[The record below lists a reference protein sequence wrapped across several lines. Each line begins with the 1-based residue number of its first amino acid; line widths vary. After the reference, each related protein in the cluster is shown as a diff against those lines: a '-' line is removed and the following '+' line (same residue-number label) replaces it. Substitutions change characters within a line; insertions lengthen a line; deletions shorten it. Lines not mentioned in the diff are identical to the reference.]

1 MQNYIRQSLSLA
13 GTAALALASIPL
25 GIESATAQEAKTTQG
40 TAADLGVMSISL
52 KDAIQPN
59 FGFQGAL
66 QGAGTP
72 NQSGIGG
79 FLPLA
84 IGDNSVFFLDA
95 QANAN
100 FADFNEYS
108 SIINTKVAGT
118 TISTSTRLGY
128 RWLNKNRSWMFG
140 VNAGYDSRPL
150 NTGGTDNGV
159 YVTNSKSVFFQQVAL
174 NLEAVSNKWS
184 ASAYLLYPI
193 GEYGYN
199 KEPAIINSFYGADS
213 VMTIGTDI
221 GYNLTPN
228 LKASVGY
235 YYSEG
240 DWGEAN
246 GNSVRGRLEYNVAN
260 GLTTGINI
268 AYDPSYS
275 KGYPSDEF
283 YKTLNLSADLKWRFG
298 ANGYGAPSIR
308 KQQPVVMPIIQALS
322 ATPANRDVRV
332 HDPGGYSGGRRPRG
346 WKPPDLNENNRR
358 IASDIRNAFTKV
370 GSDIANAFT
379 KDKWGNPIWT
389 GDKPGNAEYFGL
401 CLGATLL
408 ASSGGCNEIQKHY
421 WKTGNVLKC
430 GYYGGNVAGTGWVN
444 CDQNGNPVK

>member
-1 MQNYIRQSLSLA
+1 MIQFFRSSLSIA
-13 GTAALALASIPL
+13 GAAALALTSISIGAGKAEVTDP
-25 GIESATAQEAKTTQG
+25 SQG
-40 TAADLGVMSISL
+40 TAKDLGVMGVNL

-128 RWLNKNRSWMFG
+128 RWVNGDRSWMFG
-140 VNAGYDSRPL
+140 VNAGYDSRPMA
-150 NTGGTDNGV
+150 TGGTDNGV
-159 YVTNSKSVFFQQVAL
+159 NVTNSRSVFFQQVAL
-174 NLEAVSNKWS
+174 NLEAVSNKWFT
-184 ASAYLLYPI
+184 SAYLLYPI

-199 KEPAIINSFYGADS
+199 KIPPIINSYYYADS
-213 VMTIGTDI
+213 IMTAGVDV

-228 LKASVGY
+228 LKVLLGY

-240 DWGEAN
+240 DLGEGN
-246 GNSVRGRLEYNVAN
+246 GNSVRGRLEYNIAN

-268 AYDPSYS
+268 AYDPPFSEGYS
-275 KGYPSDEF
+275 SGDF

-308 KQQPVVMPIIQALS
+308 KQQPVVMPVIQALS
-322 ATPANRDVRV
+322 ATPANRDVRI
-332 HDPGGYSGGRRPRG
+332 HDAGGYSGFVPGKKRCNG
-346 WKPPDLNENNRR
+346 KGSNIDGTCVGAKPGTEITD
-358 IASDIRNAFTKV
+358 
-370 GSDIANAFT
+370 AFT

-389 GDKPGNAEYFGL
+389 QEGHKAGGVGTAEFFGL
-401 CLGATLL
+401 CL
-408 ASSGGCNEIQKHY
+408 ASSILGIGQACNEIQQHY
-421 WKTGNVLKC
+421 WKTGTQIKC
-430 GYYGGNVAGTGWVN
+430 GYFAGNVAGTGYVE
-444 CDQNGNPVK
+444 CDQNGNPKR